1 MAHYQQQRFVQIVA
15 ERLPQFF
22 RGTRVLEVG
31 SWDANGSVR
40 HRFTDCDYT
49 GADVAAGPG
58 VDVVCPGQD
67 LAYPD
72 GHFDVVM
79 SLECFEHN
87 PQWQATFRNMLRM
100 LRPGGLCL
108 VTCACI
114 GRGEHGT
121 ARRAA
126 NASLT
131 AIEGHHAHYVNLRK
145 SDIAGAAD
153 LQAAFGEAQRLFYNP
168 YFYDLYFLGIKRP
181 NEGGIPPALVQEI
194 EDITEAEP
202 PGLARR
208 LNVFLTFWGTYAL
221 ATALGERRYHDFKY
235 AARRTL
241 RKLGAKR

>member
-1 MAHYQQQRFVQIVA
+1 MAHYQQQRFVEVVA
-15 ERLPQFF
+15 AGLPQFF

-40 HRFTDCDYT
+40 HRFTDCDYA
-49 GADVAAGPG
+49 GADIAAGPG

-67 LAYPD
+67 LSWPD
-72 GHFDVVM
+72 GYFDVVM

-87 PQWQATFRNMLRM
+87 PQWQDTLRNMLRM

-131 AIEGHHAHYVNLRK
+131 AIAGHQDHYVNLRK
-145 SDIAGAAD
+145 ADLEAAVD
-153 LQAAFGEAQRLFYNP
+153 LQAEFGQAHRLFYNP
-168 YFYDLYFLGIKRP
+168 YFYDLYLLGIKRP
-181 NEGGIPPALVQEI
+181 NDGTLAPEMLEEI
-194 EDITEAEP
+194 QGITEAEP
-202 PGLARR
+202 PGVARR

-221 ATALGERRYHDFKY
+221 ATVLGERRYHDFKFG
-235 AARRTL
+235 ARGVL
-241 RKLGAKR
+241 RRLGAKR